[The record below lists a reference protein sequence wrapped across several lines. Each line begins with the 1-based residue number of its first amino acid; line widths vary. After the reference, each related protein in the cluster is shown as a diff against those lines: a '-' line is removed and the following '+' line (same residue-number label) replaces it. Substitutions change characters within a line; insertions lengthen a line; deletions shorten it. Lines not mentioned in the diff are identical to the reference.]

1 MFLSAPIV
9 SISSAPLLLAY
20 IFDPVFYIRSFY
32 SAVWLCVSVWVCVW
46 VYESLRE
53 IGGVGFTTTQSGS
66 EGIILEMLVW
76 LDLFSQADEFG
87 QRRFF

>member
-1 MFLSAPIV
+1 MFLSAPGIV
-9 SISSAPLLLAY
+9 YFFKAPLLLAY
-20 IFDPVFYIRSFY
+20 IFDPVFYIRSFFI
-32 SAVWLCVSVWVCVW
+32 VLCDFVW

>member
-1 MFLSAPIV
+1 M
-9 SISSAPLLLAY
+9 
-20 IFDPVFYIRSFY
+20 
-32 SAVWLCVSVWVCVW
+32 W

-53 IGGVGFTTTQSGS
+53 TGGVGFPTARSGS

-87 QRRFF
+87 QKKIF